1 MSIEY
6 VKLTRPE
13 VVYSQKNLFK
23 SQLELLNALKFYH
36 EYRRLRKG
44 EFVLKVDLKS
54 KIDEIKNSLKLLD
67 SLLPKVKLHDYSYA
81 EENRESK
88 SMSRKKLSLEQEIDL
103 IRKKLAQ
110 LK

>member
-1 MSIEY
+1 MLEY

-36 EYRRLRKG
+36 EYKKLRKE
-44 EFVLKVDLKS
+44 EFVLKVALKS
-54 KIDEIKNSLKLLD
+54 KIDEIKNSLKILD
-67 SLLPKVKLHDYSYA
+67 ALLPKVKLQRFGFSS
-81 EENRESK
+81 EMESK
-88 SMSRKKLSLEQEIDL
+88 STRKKRISLEQEIDL

-110 LK
+110 LQ